1 MPPTTYQKLLNKHVL
16 VIGVS
21 SGLGA
26 GVAEASLEP
35 GAFVT
40 IASSQSI
47 IDATINRLRELY
59 LEFDSKIQRIAVDL
73 SASSSSSSQHS
84 GAEAEAEAEADTD
97 SDTAL
102 EQKLHHLFVTTP
114 TLHSSC
120 SESGISNPNPK
131 KVNHVILT
139 AADPLS
145 VHPLSSPSGLTSSTI
160 STATH
165 FRLTLPLLL
174 AKVSLQHLPA
184 STTSSL
190 TLTSGTLAKKPS
202 PGWALLSYFA
212 GGLISL
218 TKALALEMKPVKGST
233 AARTYLA
240 FHHNAK
246 LYKLST
252 VVSAIKPFSALEEA
266 NKLLFK
272 KGKDDESKSSD
283 DEFAIVAEKT
293 IFHPQGGGQPSD
305 EGVMTKCNDSVFR
318 VSMVR
323 MDAVNDGQVL
333 HFGRFDSSSSA
344 NKFQVGDTIEQS
356 IDIDKRLLYSRLHT
370 AGHVLGAAVRL
381 LLEKE
386 IPGFDELKASHFP
399 DIAGC
404 EFQGSIEG
412 KWKEPIQ
419 QKVDEYID
427 KAMPVE
433 VDFWDE
439 EDFRKNGLE
448 RLIPD
453 RSLAPPGEKFR
464 VVKIAGAEVYP
475 CGGTHVDTTDLC
487 GKTTVKKIS
496 RSKGTSRVS
505 YNVD

>member
-1 MPPTTYQKLLNKHVL
+1 MSSVFQLTRLQSYYKMPPTTYQKLLNKHVL

-26 GVAEASLEP
+26 GVAEASLES

-59 LEFDSKIQRIAVDL
+59 PELDSKIQRIAVDL

-84 GAEAEAEAEADTD
+84 GAEAEAETD

-145 VHPLSSPSGLTSSTI
+145 VHPLSSPSGLTPSTI

-190 TLTSGTLAKKPS
+190 TLTSGTLAKKLS
-202 PGWALLSYFA
+202 PGCALLSYFA

-218 TKALALEMKPVKGST
+218 TKALALEMKPV
-233 AARTYLA
+233 RV
-240 FHHNAK
+240 N
-246 LYKLST
+246 
-252 VVSAIKPFSALEEA
+252 VV
-266 NKLLFK
+266 
-272 KGKDDESKSSD
+272 
-283 DEFAIVAEKT
+283 
-293 IFHPQGGGQPSD
+293 
-305 EGVMTKCNDSVFR
+305 R
-318 VSMVR
+318 
-323 MDAVNDGQVL
+323 
-333 HFGRFDSSSSA
+333 
-344 NKFQVGDTIEQS
+344 
-356 IDIDKRLLYSRLHT
+356 
-370 AGHVLGAAVRL
+370 AG
-381 LLEKE
+381 
-386 IPGFDELKASHFP
+386 F
-399 DIAGC
+399 
-404 EFQGSIEG
+404 
-412 KWKEPIQ
+412 
-419 QKVDEYID
+419 
-427 KAMPVE
+427 
-433 VDFWDE
+433 
-439 EDFRKNGLE
+439 
-448 RLIPD
+448 
-453 RSLAPPGEKFR
+453 
-464 VVKIAGAEVYP
+464 
-475 CGGTHVDTTDLC
+475 VDTGLWSDSL
-487 GKTTVKKIS
+487 G
-496 RSKGTSRVS
+496 RRRGRR
-505 YNVD
+505 